1 MAKKKE
7 HPNQRRTQAR
17 VREARKEALQEA
29 GELEQ
34 GAKESPVLKGL
45 LRFFTSNGVVLGTP
59 ERIARLVGR
68 TPEAVRTVLDEL
80 EKKGVVE
87 KVTPDLYMSV

>member
-1 MAKKKE
+1 MKRE
-7 HPNQRRTQAR
+7 YPNQRRTQTR
-17 VREARKEALQEA
+17 VREARREALQEA
-29 GELEQ
+29 GAFEQ
-34 GAKESPVLKGL
+34 EARMSPVCQKL

-68 TPEAVRTVLDEL
+68 EPEAVRPVLEEL

-87 KVTPDLYMSV
+87 KVAPDLYMSV